1 MPLICAPVRRWATCN
16 FIDTMIRDGLWD
28 AFNGYHMGITAENV
42 AKEWQITREEQ
53 DRSPSPRR
61 TRPKP
66 PSKAGKFKDEIVAV
80 TVKGRKGDTVVDTDE
95 YIRDGATYRGD
106 GGPAPGL
113 RQGRHRHRRQCL
125 AASMTAPP
133 RWC

>member
-1 MPLICAPVRRWATCN
+1 MSPS
-16 FIDTMIRDGLWD
+16 
-28 AFNGYHMGITAENV
+28 
-42 AKEWQITREEQ
+42 EWQITREEQ
-53 DRSPSPRR
+53 DRFAVASQNKAEAAR
-61 TRPKP
+61 
-66 PSKAGKFKDEIVAV
+66 KAGRFKDEIVAV

-106 GGPAPGL
+106 GGPAARL
-113 RQGRHRHRRQCL
+113 RQGRHGHRRQCL